1 MPQLDNLFTQILDL
15 DALDVY
21 LETEVND
28 ESYFAV
34 RGLPEQL
41 CFNSKSVSSGSLYDI

>member
-1 MPQLDNLFTQILDL
+1 MPQETLYTQILDL

-28 ESYFAV
+28 DLGYYTCNECKNYDGIITV
-34 RGLPEQL
+34 
-41 CFNSKSVSSGSLYDI
+41 SKKEWYGEEE